1 MKIKF
6 LSLAALLLSTTV
18 VFAVTNPIK
27 PSAPVQSGATLG
39 ETQSAPTVA
48 PAVTAPG
55 QQPKIAPTPP
65 IIRAKGYIL
74 MDANSG
80 YILAQQNA
88 NKRMAPASLTKLMT
102 MYVVSVALNQNHIHL
117 TDQVPIS
124 ETAWRTGGSRMF
136 VKVNTTVPVQDLIN
150 GIVVVSG
157 NDASVALAE
166 FVGGNQDSFVQL
178 MNKTADALGM
188 KNTHFTDATGLPDPN
203 HFSTP
208 YDFALLTRAIINNF
222 PEDYKW
228 YSQKW
233 FSYNNIKQPNR
244 NRLLWRDTSV
254 DGLKTG
260 HTDDAGFC
268 LVASAQRDGM
278 RLIAIIMGAP
288 SDSIRADDAEA
299 LINYGYR
306 NFETHKLYSTNSPL
320 TKARVY
326 MGENRQVGLGVAQ
339 DLYITVPKGQYDQL
353 KADVALTDSLKAPIK
368 KGESFGKVNVS
379 LNGQAIASVP
389 LVALTDVA
397 QAGIISRIGD
407 RFALLLQ
414 HWFKT

>member
-6 LSLAALLLSTTV
+6 LSLAVLLLSTTAI
-18 VFAVTNPIK
+18 FAVTNPIK
-27 PSAPVQSGATLG
+27 ETAPVKSGATLG

-48 PAVTAPG
+48 PAVATPG

-65 IIRAKGYIL
+65 VIRAKGYIL

-80 YILAQQNA
+80 YILAQENA

-102 MYVVSVALNQNHIHL
+102 MYVISVALNQNHIHL

-124 ETAWRTGGSRMF
+124 EAAWRTGGSRMF
-136 VKVNTTVPVQDLIN
+136 VKVGTTVPVQELIN

-166 FVGGNQDSFVQL
+166 FVGGNQDSFVQI
-178 MNKTADALGM
+178 MNKTAEALGM

-203 HFSTP
+203 HYSTP

-288 SDSIRADDAEA
+288 SDGIRADDAEA
-299 LINYGYR
+299 LLNYGYR

-326 MGENRQVGLGVAQ
+326 MGENKQVGLGVAQ

-353 KADVALTDSLKAPIK
+353 KADVALTDALRAPIK
-368 KGESFGKVNVS
+368 KGENFGKVNVT
-379 LNGQAIASVP
+379 LNGQTVTSVP
-389 LVALTDVA
+389 LVALTDDP
-397 QAGIISRIGD
+397 QAGIITRISD